1 MLPTVIRRAPAA
13 MASVRPVL
21 VVAGIGNAT
30 GTGGAT
36 ARLFAKHG
44 YRVALVARNADHLNN
59 AAAEINNSGGEAAA
73 FPVKS
78 YTYPE
83 INALFK
89 AIRAHNWPS
98 QAKAEI
104 RVALWN
110 ASHGVWKNFLDVTE
124 EDVRDSVEGNI
135 VGPFAFSRE
144 AILAFKENELD
155 DRGRRGTLLFTGA
168 TASIRGNVV
177 TSAFAAGKHALRA
190 LSQSLAKEFGKQN
203 IHVAHAII
211 DGGIL
216 TDRSLSR
223 HEGDAQKEYKN
234 NLDIRLSPESIAE
247 SYLYLTNQDRS
258 AWTWELD
265 LRPAHEKW

>member
-1 MLPTVIRRAPAA
+1 M
-13 MASVRPVL
+13 VR
-21 VVAGIGNAT
+21 
-30 GTGGAT
+30 
-36 ARLFAKHG
+36 RLFAKHG

-59 AAAEINNSGGEAAA
+59 AAAEINNSGGEVSSRRSLNKTMSNLSCNKAAA

-203 IHVAHAII
+203 IHVSLIHRLLHII
-211 DGGIL
+211 IH
-216 TDRSLSR
+216 SL
-223 HEGDAQKEYKN
+223 
-234 NLDIRLSPESIAE
+234 LF
-247 SYLYLTNQDRS
+247 
-258 AWTWELD
+258 
-265 LRPAHEKW
+265 